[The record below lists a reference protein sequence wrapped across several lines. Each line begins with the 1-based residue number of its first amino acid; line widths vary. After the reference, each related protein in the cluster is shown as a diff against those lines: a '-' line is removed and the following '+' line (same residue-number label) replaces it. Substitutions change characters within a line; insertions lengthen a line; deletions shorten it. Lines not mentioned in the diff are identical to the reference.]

1 MTRKSIHYGLL
12 TGLLFSLGVL
22 YPAFVLFVYQI
33 NPVWFGAEARPEA
46 TAPKLVL
53 SGALALFALLGVG
66 ILPAI
71 RTRATSWKD
80 GARAG
85 ALSGLVA
92 AMTVFIIVIAPAN
105 AWRATIPLFNFPAAT
120 NHLPPTLVANEFQQQ
135 VLVRIYARE
144 LPALLFA
151 GIFIGWLAGGV
162 TGFVRRD
169 LRDET
174 LTLLDALEM
183 RRAGRRR
190 WFERNDASTQAG
202 VLAGLICGGLMAF
215 TSLSDSGN
223 ALSLGMGFDN
233 AALSLEV
240 TAVPP
245 GTPGL
250 PGPVITF
257 LSGLAN
263 VLSPVAVV
271 ALFVFGALA
280 IVFIK
285 DPSRWFGSRWSAATF
300 AGTVSGAL
308 LFLVVSRGLFMA
320 IGLGAYAGFN
330 GLDTTDRAGLQMIA
344 QEPVLLAG
352 AYFLIPLA
360 VGFVIV
366 FGLTAFG
373 AAQGVFYGLILPPVF
388 RCPIDRA
395 LSIRSRLRSTPD
407 QLLPQLYHTYN
418 RHSDANAI
426 LPHLAL
432 NLRKNQ
438 RAQARV
444 VAAHYMLSTQPE
456 QAERAI
462 AVITDTLEAQSDWRW
477 RAEVGA
483 LYRVMRQ
490 GFAVRTI
497 GQLAAIEPIPETE
510 TSSLPMM
517 LARAGTL
524 LTQVLIELRKV
535 ERVDELNSKTI
546 FLNNTLEA
554 IRTARRHAQGMG
566 QGWVSLRMGGD
577 AGEPFRQ
584 LWAGDPKMLEV
595 KARFEA
601 IKEPEDFMNAMR
613 GLGQVQLGYK
623 IRESFR
629 LADEMRRDGKDRHAW
644 VHTAYPEAKVL
655 DRMLDQWEGLVL
667 NAVKDLQGRAA
678 VVSELITKQVNYMP
692 RLAVTVSVRND
703 GLNIA
708 ENVRVIVVDGEGY
721 RVVDGAQQT
730 IDILTAKSER
740 EVAVSIEPQTR
751 DRVRLNWRIQYYD
764 AVDKDR
770 TVEFAD
776 VIEFI
781 GAEQHALPFVRIFP
795 IPYVTGMPLKTDHLF
810 VGRKDVFEYI
820 QEHLFGTYQNNVIVL
835 HGQRRTGK
843 TSILY
848 RLKKVMADTHLC
860 VLVDMQGKAARG
872 TLDFLYSLADDIVYA
887 LEDQGLTL
895 ELPARSDFADSPE
908 FFFRSRFL
916 RSVYEV
922 LPAVPL
928 EARVPAGESNRVPPA
943 EKANRGDA
951 VREQPVEKKHILLMF
966 DEFEELQKR
975 VEDGKL
981 EPEIFPFL
989 RNLMQ
994 HEEPLDFVFAG
1005 THKLEE
1011 LGAEYWSI
1019 LFNIASYKKITFLS
1033 HDDAQRLITEP
1044 VKANLEY
1051 DPLAVERI
1059 ISVTGGHPYFTQ
1071 VVCHELV
1078 SYHNETERTY
1088 LTANDIEAALD
1099 RIVERGEA
1107 HFKFIWAESSSN
1119 ERLVLLTLSDLLETA
1134 ETASADDVA
1143 GLLDKRACCLD
1154 NGATV
1159 PQVLDRLEMGDI
1171 LTRSGPRSN
1180 LYRFKIDLIR
1190 RWIYATRPV

>member
-1 MTRKSIHYGLL
+1 MMRKSIVYGLI

-22 YPAFVLFVYQI
+22 YPAFVLFIYQS
-33 NPVWFGAEARPEA
+33 NPLWFNADLRPQT
-46 TAPKLVL
+46 TAPLLLL
-53 SGALALFALLGVG
+53 SSAMALFALLSVGV
-66 ILPAI
+66 LPAI
-71 RTRATSWKD
+71 RTHATSWKE

-92 AMTVFIIVIAPAN
+92 AMTVFLIVVAPAD
-105 AWRATIPLFNFPAAT
+105 AWRAAVPLRSFTSLSDPVLPEAAQTIFEQALHQT
-120 NHLPPTLVANEFQQQ
+120 Y
-135 VLVRIYARE
+135 VRD
-144 LPALLFA
+144 LPALLVV
-151 GIFIGWLAGGV
+151 GVLIGWLVGGL
-162 TGFVRRD
+162 TGFARRD

-174 LTLLDALEM
+174 FTLLDAVEL
-183 RRAGRRR
+183 RRRGRRR
-190 WFERNDASTQAG
+190 WYERNDSSTQAG
-202 VLAGLICGGLMAF
+202 VLAGLICGGLLAF
-215 TSLSDSGN
+215 TSLGN
-223 ALSLGMGFDN
+223 TGGSFSFGLSVNTLEQTLSLK
-233 AALSLEV
+233 AI
-240 TAVPP
+240 PP
-245 GTPGL
+245 GMS
-250 PGPVITF
+250 GPLLNFVT
-257 LSGLAN
+257 GLAN
-263 VLSPVAVV
+263 VLSPVAVIT
-271 ALFVFGALA
+271 LFVFGALA
-280 IVFIK
+280 MIFIK
-285 DPSRWFGSRWSAATF
+285 DPTRWFGSRWSAATF
-300 AGTVSGAL
+300 AGTVAGAL
-308 LFLVVSRGLFMA
+308 LFVVMSRGVYEA
-320 IGLGAYAGFN
+320 IGLGAYAGYQQFDASEREFFAI
-330 GLDTTDRAGLQMIA
+330 LMSY
-344 QEPVLLAG
+344 PVLLAG
-352 AYFLIPLA
+352 AYFLLPLA
-360 VGFVIV
+360 VGFSVV
-366 FGLTAFG
+366 FGLTMFG
-373 AAQGVFYGLILPPVF
+373 AVQGVFYGLILPPIF
-388 RCPIDRA
+388 RRPIDRA
-395 LSIRSRLRSTPD
+395 LSIRSRLRTTPD
-407 QLLPQLYHTYN
+407 QVLPQLYNTYN
-418 RHSDANAI
+418 RHSDANCI

-432 NLRKNQ
+432 NLRRNQ
-438 RAQARV
+438 QPQARM
-444 VAAHYMLSTQPE
+444 VAAHYMLSTNPD

-462 AVITDTLEAQSDWRW
+462 TVITDTLDAQTEWRW

-490 GFAVRTI
+490 GLTVRTI
-497 GQLAAIEPIPETE
+497 GQLATIEPIPETE

-566 QGWVSLRMGGD
+566 QGWVSLRMSGD

-584 LWAGDPKMLEV
+584 VWAGDPKMHAL
-595 KARFEA
+595 KLQFEA
-601 IKEPEDFMNAMR
+601 IKEPEDFMNALR
-613 GLGQVQLGYK
+613 AVGQVKLGSK

-629 LADEMRRDGKDRHAW
+629 LADEMRRDVKDRHAW
-644 VHTAYPEAKVL
+644 VHTAYPEAHVL

-678 VVSELITKQVNYMP
+678 VVSELLTKQVTYMP
-692 RLAVTVSVRND
+692 NLPLILSIRND

-708 ENVRVIVVDGEGY
+708 ESVRVIVVDGEGY
-721 RVVDGAQQT
+721 RVTDGAQQT
-730 IDILTAKSER
+730 IEILTAKSER
-740 EVAVSIEPQTR
+740 EVAVTIEPQTR
-751 DRVRLNWRIQYYD
+751 DRVRLNWQLQYDD
-764 AVDKDR
+764 AVDQNR

-781 GAEQHALPFVRIFP
+781 GAEQHVLPFVRIFP

-810 VGRKDVFEYI
+810 VGRQDVFAYI

-848 RLKKVMADTHLC
+848 RLKKVMADTHIA

-887 LEDQGLTL
+887 LEEQGLAL
-895 ELPARSDFADSPE
+895 ELPARSEFADSPE

-916 RSVYEV
+916 RSVYDV
-922 LPAVPL
+922 LPPVTNP
-928 EARVPAGESNRVPPA
+928 EAGTHPHD
-943 EKANRGDA
+943 GDH
-951 VREQPVEKKHILLMF
+951 QHKKHVLLMF

-1044 VKANLEY
+1044 VQANLEY

-1059 ISVTGGHPYFTQ
+1059 IGVTGGHPYFTQ

-1159 PQVLDRLEMGDI
+1159 PQMLDRLEMGDI